1 MKYVVALGSVALLL
15 SGCASGGTTA
25 HFRTGVASDAYL
37 ADVAACQTAGREA
50 ANNVGRANPNNPA
63 LSSQAGAAFGA
74 GFAEGLA
81 KGKAMNEGF
90 ETCMAAR
97 NYRQVELNEAERS
110 QFRALRNVDDR
121 KAWLSNFAAQD
132 HDSRAIPPQPPK
144 ECKPNALVTCTS

>member
-1 MKYVVALGSVALLL
+1 MKYVVALGAVALVL

-37 ADVAACQTAGREA
+37 ADVAACQEVAQQA
-50 ANNVGRANPNNPA
+50 ANNVAHVNSYNPA
-63 LSSQAGAAFGA
+63 LSSQVGAAIGA

-90 ETCMAAR
+90 EGCMAAR

>member
-1 MKYVVALGSVALLL
+1 MKYVVALGAVALAL

-37 ADVAACQTAGREA
+37 ADVAACQTAGQEA

-90 ETCMAAR
+90 EGCMAAR

-121 KAWLSNFAAQD
+121 KAWLSNFAAQN
-132 HDSRAIPPQPPK
+132 HDSRAIAPQPSK
-144 ECKPNALVTCTS
+144 ECKSNALVTCTS

>member
-1 MKYVVALGSVALLL
+1 MKYVVALGAVALVL

-37 ADVAACQTAGREA
+37 ADVAACQVAAQEA
-50 ANNVGRANPNNPA
+50 ANNVGSVTSHNPA

-74 GFAEGLA
+74 GFAEGMA

-90 ETCMAAR
+90 EGCMAAR

-121 KAWLSNFAAQD
+121 KAWLSNFAAQN
-132 HDSRAIPPQPPK
+132 HDSRAITPQPPK
-144 ECKPNALVTCTS
+144 ECKSNALVICTR